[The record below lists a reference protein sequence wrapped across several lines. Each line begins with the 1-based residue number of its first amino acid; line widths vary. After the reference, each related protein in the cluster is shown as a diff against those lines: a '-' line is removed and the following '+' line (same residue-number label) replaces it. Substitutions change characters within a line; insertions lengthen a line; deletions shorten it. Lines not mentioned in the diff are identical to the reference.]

1 MNPKTNTKSIAIAGI
16 FAAFVVVSL
25 FLNSLTY
32 TEKPFVAKTIKK
44 DDRFA
49 NIEIEAKA
57 AIVWDVKENKV
68 LFSKNKSAQ
77 LPIASLAKL
86 MTTLV
91 ALNEEKGVAIV
102 NQEAIKEEGDSGLLA
117 GEKWKIQDLA
127 KLTLV
132 ASANDGAS
140 SLSNAWLLAKS
151 ANTETAG
158 NRLFVDAMNEEAKS
172 LRLSETYFLNE
183 TGLDVSAALSG
194 GYSSAEN
201 IARLFYHAT
210 VSYPEVFEATG
221 QKRLSVESLE
231 NKTHTVKNTNEYVEQ
246 FPGIVASK
254 TGFTDLAGGN
264 LAVIIDIGINHPVV
278 AVVLGSTTEGRFIDA
293 KKLIEATISVVG
305 NSRQTDM
312 IN

>member
-1 MNPKTNTKSIAIAGI
+1 MDQMINKRSAAIVAVFVFIAALLFLSNLPAGKENPPAAKIIQKDNPFAGI
-16 FAAFVVVSL
+16 
-25 FLNSLTY
+25 
-32 TEKPFVAKTIKK
+32 EIGAKS
-44 DDRFA
+44 
-49 NIEIEAKA
+49 
-57 AIVWDVKENKV
+57 AIVWDAKENSI

-77 LPIASLAKL
+77 LPVASLAKI

-91 ALNEEKGVAIV
+91 VLDEGVATTTV
-102 NQEAIKEEGDSGLLA
+102 EKKAVMEEGDSGLLT
-117 GEKWKIQDLA
+117 GELWEVKNLA

-158 NRLFVDAMNEEAKS
+158 NQLFVDAMNEEAES
-172 LRLSETYFLNE
+172 LQLSETYFLNE

-201 IARLFYHAT
+201 IARLFYHAA

-221 QKRLSVESLE
+221 QKRLSVESLG
-231 NKTHTVKNTNEYVEQ
+231 NKTHTVKNTNEYAEQ

-264 LAVIIDIGINHPVV
+264 LVVMIDIGINHPVV
-278 AVVLGSTTEGRFIDA
+278 AVVLGSTTEGRFVDV
-293 KKLIEATISVVG
+293 KKLIEAAISVVG
-305 NSRQTDM
+305 NSRYNWVQ
-312 IN
+312 